1 MLCLIFMPENFAN
14 IIAMPLLL
22 CLGVGFGRVLRVGDA
37 DVFGPEVNAAA
48 KLGEN
53 TAQAGE
59 ILITGSVRDHLPAGA
74 KARKIPA
81 VPPGARAAY
90 RLPY

>member
-1 MLCLIFMPENFAN
+1 VFAGCGN
-14 IIAMPLLL
+14 TPTGMDP
-22 CLGVGFGRVLRVGDA
+22 
-37 DVFGPEVNAAA
+37 AAWA
-48 KLGEN
+48 GEGEKRG
-53 TAQAGE
+53 AGE